1 MMKTVFPPTPPPGV
15 GIGFEPAKYRYPS
28 RRLRSCTAEK
38 HASNWI
44 WNQQILA
51 THTFSPVPQSSLTS
65 SEYWPHSGL
74 HTFLISAAASN
85 LLISIYLPYCSKSGA
100 KISWIRGCVCSTLA
114 QKYSLTF
121 WRSWEAKRTWA
132 KVEAFERSRPIRRSC
147 PLLLEEEYRCE
158 SRPGALRSD
167 EYSEARAPSGGTE
180 DLRVEYQWDLKKIQK
195 DSIKFGYLSI

>member
-65 SEYWPHSGL
+65 SEYWPHSGYIPSWSL
-74 HTFLISAAASN
+74 QPHQTSWFQYTCRTVPKVVQRS
-85 LLISIYLPYCSKSGA
+85 P
-100 KISWIRGCVCSTLA
+100 WIRGCVCSTLA

-121 WRSWEAKRTWA
+121 WRSWEAK
-132 KVEAFERSRPIRRSC
+132 KDMGKSRSFR
-147 PLLLEEEYRCE
+147 
-158 SRPGALRSD
+158 ALSTHP
-167 EYSEARAPSGGTE
+167 SKLSAPSGRRIPVWMTPGCFKVG
-180 DLRVEYQWDLKKIQK
+180 RVFRSACTIWRH
-195 DSIKFGYLSI
+195 GGP